1 MDRAVLPAMLVTG
14 CLLLCSACSGST
26 TTPTLPSGWKTVAYH
41 GVGIDVPARWAVEP
55 GHSTCGVTS
64 STVFLGPGGFEG
76 LGCAFVFAGAQV
88 VLGANYALQPGRGV
102 AKTTINGLNALMV
115 TTKQSYQRP
124 SSGTGVYIQVTLP
137 SKRVTINVFAAD
149 SSVAPGGAP
158 GRAMKIVETIHSVD
172 A

>member
-1 MDRAVLPAMLVTG
+1 VLPAMLVTG

-26 TTPTLPSGWKTVAYH
+26 TPTLPSGWKTIAYH

-55 GHSTCGVTS
+55 GHATCGVTS
-64 STVFLGPGGFEG
+64 PTVFLGPGGFEG
-76 LGCAFVFAGAQV
+76 VGCPSIAGGAQV
-88 VLGANYALQPGRGV
+88 VLGASGALQPGRGG

-115 TTKQSYQRP
+115 TTKQSYLRP
-124 SSGTGVYIQVTLP
+124 SSGTGVYILVTLP
-137 SKRVTINVFAAD
+137 GKRVTINVFAAD

-158 GRAMKIVETIHSVD
+158 GRAMQIVETIHSVD

>member
-1 MDRAVLPAMLVTG
+1 MDRVALPATLATV

-26 TTPTLPSGWKTVAYH
+26 TPTLPSGWKTIAYD

-64 STVFLGPGGFEG
+64 PTVFLGPGGFEG
-76 LGCAFVFAGAQV
+76 LGCAFIFGGAQV
-88 VLGANYALQPGRGV
+88 VLGAIGALQPGRGV

-137 SKRVTINVFAAD
+137 SKRVTINVFVAD
-149 SSVAPGGAP
+149 SSVASGDAP